1 MLHFK
6 KWVKKVQ
13 QGFKGGRT
21 GENMEGDE
29 KFYIIKF
36 TVNVFVLSSSSKS
49 KNCTAQTHHKITVDA
64 THVICLVLNNNQP
77 SLLIPFLYFF

>member
-36 TVNVFVLSSSSKS
+36 YYS
-49 KNCTAQTHHKITVDA
+49 H
-64 THVICLVLNNNQP
+64 
-77 SLLIPFLYFF
+77 